1 MSSFSFIKPK
11 NQLWKDAKISKIQ
24 ARIMEK
30 ITELPHTIRT
40 NKHNMELLSMVC
52 NMIENSGIENK
63 KKNNNL
69 KIDKK
74 LLLIQIYKELY
85 GTLSPAD
92 CEQYDKNIEFLYDNG
107 HIIKHKY
114 LKRVAYSIYDWFER
128 KILN

>member
-92 CEQYDKNIEFLYDNG
+92 CEQYDKNIDVYYIINLILKKYGFLY
-107 HIIKHKY
+107 
-114 LKRVAYSIYDWFER
+114 L
-128 KILN
+128 LNWIWWISLL